1 MDHTIDGIN
10 DLKGDLTAME
20 KEFVVIKQKKKVNWI
35 DKPVIQS
42 ELDKVVEQNLQTQPI
57 VKKSL
62 PHRSTMKTSSYRQ
75 QRSAS

>member
-1 MDHTIDGIN
+1 MAHTIDGLN

-42 ELDKVVEQNLQTQPI
+42 ELDKVVEQNL
-57 VKKSL
+57 
-62 PHRSTMKTSSYRQ
+62 
-75 QRSAS
+75 